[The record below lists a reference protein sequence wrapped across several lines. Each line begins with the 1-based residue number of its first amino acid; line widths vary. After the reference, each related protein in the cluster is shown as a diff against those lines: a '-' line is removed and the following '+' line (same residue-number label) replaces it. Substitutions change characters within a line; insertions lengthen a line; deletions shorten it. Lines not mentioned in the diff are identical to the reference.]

1 MNILECFGKNLKE
14 IRMEKGLSQEK
25 LAELVNVH
33 RTYISFLERGLR
45 NPSLL
50 LIEKLANELD
60 TSYQNFFKGDNN

>member
-14 IRMEKGLSQEK
+14 LRIKRGLSQEE
-25 LAELVNVH
+25 LAELANVH

-50 LIEKLANELD
+50 KIEKLANVLD
-60 TSYQNFFKGDNN
+60 VPYDFFFRGEE